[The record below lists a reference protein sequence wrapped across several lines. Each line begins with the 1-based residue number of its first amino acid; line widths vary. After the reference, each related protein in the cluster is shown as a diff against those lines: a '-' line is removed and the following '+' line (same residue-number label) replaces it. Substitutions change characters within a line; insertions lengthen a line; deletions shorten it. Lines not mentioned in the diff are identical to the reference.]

1 MSMGEWLV
9 RFASRA
15 IPLSYRDE
23 VVADLRDQHKR
34 LLPLLVA
41 LGRSGR
47 DARQQLRKSS
57 AKHRSLGGGW
67 SGLGADVRGAFRM
80 HRARPMAALAIA
92 LILAMAIGLNTAV
105 YSMVDAVLVRPL
117 PFADVNS
124 LVFVWNTSSRLNRE
138 PMAPARALD
147 LRTKITGLE
156 RAALIGHMSMTVTG
170 RGAAER
176 WFGASVSSSF
186 FDVLRAPAL
195 HGRTFTTDEP
205 DRDVVVLSHR
215 LWVDSFGAD
224 PSAVGQ
230 RVVMNGRPRT
240 IVGVMP
246 GDFYWPSITPE
257 TVADNPPL
265 FWTCAPVPDVPERML
280 PYDESITRNRTMGF
294 LRMIARLRPDRT
306 IATAQAEAAGV
317 ADALG
322 REYPTSDGGRGVL
335 LVPAREQ
342 LLGTVAQPMWF
353 VLLASALVVL
363 GACVNVG
370 NLILVRQAG
379 RHRELAVRSAL
390 GAGRGRLVRQ
400 LMIESA
406 VLALIG
412 GAVGAALAFA
422 GLKALVAIAPQ
433 SVGRLDNASING
445 AVLLWTAVATVI
457 SALSLGALSALALW
471 RDRSAED
478 LRAAGTGER
487 GRGRIRQT
495 LIAVEV
501 ALAVALMVGAALF
514 GQSLLR
520 LQRVNVGFDTSRL
533 LTFDIMLTGER
544 ADYMSKQMEFYNGV
558 LDRTRAL
565 PGVVSA
571 AGAFTLPIGGDDFGA
586 SAFPEGRPFPA
597 PGADRRI
604 GFQIVGDQ
612 WFRTLGM
619 QLREGRDFSS
629 IDTRN
634 STNVVIVN
642 QALADIEWPGQ
653 SPVGLRLKYAR
664 EADAPWLTIVGVVSN
679 IHHLGP
685 GVPPRPEIYLPYSQM
700 SQAMMAVAVR
710 TTGDPL
716 SLVPAIRAAAAEVD
730 PTQPISGVNTMEA
743 HLTKAYGRARFLT
756 TLTMLFGVVTCL
768 LTIVGVY
775 AVTSFAVAQRT
786 KEFGVRAALGASPGR
801 LGREVLTSSLMPVWF
816 GAAAGIGLAMWTG
829 QLISAMLFGTAP
841 LDPVA
846 YVGATG
852 ILIVIAALASFV
864 PARRAAVLD
873 PVKALRDT

>member
-1 MSMGEWLV
+1 
-9 RFASRA
+9 
-15 IPLSYRDE
+15 
-23 VVADLRDQHKR
+23 
-34 LLPLLVA
+34 
-41 LGRSGR
+41 
-47 DARQQLRKSS
+47 
-57 AKHRSLGGGW
+57 
-67 SGLGADVRGAFRM
+67 M
-80 HRARPMAALAIA
+80 HRARPTAALAIA

-117 PFADVNS
+117 PFADVDT
-124 LVFVWNTSSRLNRE
+124 LVFVWNTSSRADRE

-147 LRTKITGLE
+147 LRAKITGLE
-156 RAALIGHMSMTVTG
+156 RAAMIGHMSMTVTG

-186 FDVLRAPAL
+186 FDVLRSSPL
-195 HGRTFTTDEP
+195 LGRTFTTDEP

-215 LWVDSFGAD
+215 LWIDSFGAD
-224 PSAVGQ
+224 ASVVGQ
-230 RVVMNGRPRT
+230 RLVMNGRPRT

-246 GDFYWPSITPE
+246 ADFYWPSITPQ

-294 LRMIARLRPDRT
+294 LRMVARLRTDRT
-306 IATAQAEAAGV
+306 RETGV
-317 ADALG
+317 AADLG
-322 REYPTSDGGRGVL
+322 REYPTSDGGRGVV
-335 LVPAREQ
+335 LVPARDQ

-400 LMIESA
+400 LMIEAA
-406 VLALIG
+406 VLAMLGGIG
-412 GAVGAALAFA
+412 GVALAFA
-422 GLKALVAIAPQ
+422 GLKGLVAIAPE

-445 AVLLWTAVATVI
+445 AVLLWTGVATVI

-478 LRAAGTGER
+478 LRAAGTAER
-487 GRGRIRQT
+487 SRGRIRQT

-520 LQRVNVGFDTSRL
+520 LQSVDVGFDTTRL
-533 LTFDIMLTGER
+533 LTFDIMLTGQR

-586 SAFPEGRPFPA
+586 SAFPEGRPLPA
-597 PGADRRI
+597 PGAERRI
-604 GFQIVGDQ
+604 GDQ

-619 QLREGRDFSS
+619 HLREGRDFSS
-629 IDTRN
+629 IDKRE
-634 STNVVIVN
+634 STQVVIVN

-679 IHHLGP
+679 IHHMGP
-685 GVPPRPEIYLPYSQM
+685 GEPPRPEVYLPYSQM

-716 SLVPAIRAAAAEVD
+716 SFAPAIRAAAAEVD

-743 HLTKAYGRARFLT
+743 HLTRAYGRARFLT

-768 LTIVGVY
+768 LTVVGVY

-801 LGREVLTSSLMPVWF
+801 LGREVLTRSLMPVWF
-816 GAAAGIGLAMWTG
+816 GVAAGVGLAMWTG
-829 QLISAMLFGTAP
+829 RLIGAMLFGTAP

-846 YVGATG
+846 YVGATALL
-852 ILIVIAALASFV
+852 ILTAALASFV

>member
-1 MSMGEWLV
+1 MSLRDRLV
-9 RFASRA
+9 RIASRA
-15 IPLSYRDE
+15 IPVSYRDE
-23 VVADLRDQHKR
+23 VVADLREQHANV
-34 LLPLLVA
+34 LPLLVA
-41 LGRSGR
+41 LFRSGR
-47 DARQQLRKSS
+47 DARRQLRLR
-57 AKHRSLGGGW
+57 RSPAPRW
-67 SGLGADVRGAFRM
+67 SGLGSDLRGALRM
-80 HRARPMAALAIA
+80 HRARPTAALAIA

-117 PFADVNS
+117 PFADVDT
-124 LVFVWNTSSRLNRE
+124 LVFVWNTSARANRE

-147 LRTKITGLE
+147 LRTKVSALE

-195 HGRTFTTDEP
+195 VGRTFTTDEP
-205 DRDVVVLSHR
+205 DKDLVVLSHR
-215 LWVDSFGAD
+215 LWTEHFGAN
-224 PSAVGQ
+224 PSVVGE
-230 RVVMNGRPRT
+230 RLVMNGRPRT

-246 GDFYWPSITPE
+246 ADFYWPSITPE

-294 LRMIARLRPDRT
+294 LRMIARLRPGRT
-306 IATAQAEAAGV
+306 LETAQAEAVGV
-317 ADALG
+317 ADSLG
-322 REYPTSDGGRGVL
+322 REYPASDGGHGVV
-335 LVPAREQ
+335 LVPARDQ

-400 LMIESA
+400 LMVEAA
-406 VLALIG
+406 VLALLG
-412 GAVGAALAFA
+412 GVVGVALAVA
-422 GLKALVAIAPQ
+422 GLKGLVAIAPP
-433 SVGRLDNASING
+433 SVGRLDNAAING
-445 AVLLWTAVATVI
+445 GVLLWTAVATVV

-478 LRAAGTGER
+478 LRAAGTAER

-514 GQSLLR
+514 GQSLWR
-520 LQRVNVGFDTSRL
+520 LQRVDVGFDTSRL

-544 ADYMSKQMEFYNGV
+544 ARYMSKQMEFYNGV

-586 SAFPEGRPFPA
+586 SAFPEGRPLPP
-597 PGADRRI
+597 PGTDRRI

-629 IDTRN
+629 VDKREAAPVAI
-634 STNVVIVN
+634 IN
-642 QALADIEWPGQ
+642 QALADTEWPGQ
-653 SPVGLRLKYAR
+653 SAVGLRVKYAR
-664 EADAPWLTIVGVVSN
+664 DADAPWLTIVGVVSN

-710 TTGDPL
+710 TTGDPM
-716 SLVPAIRAAAAEVD
+716 SLVPAIRAAAAEID
-730 PTQPISGVNTMEA
+730 STQPISGVNTMDA
-743 HLTKAYGRARFLT
+743 HLARAYGRARFLT

-768 LTIVGVY
+768 LTVVGVY
-775 AVTSFAVAQRT
+775 AVTSFAVTQRT

-801 LGREVLTSSLMPVWF
+801 LGREVLKTSLMPVWF
-816 GAAAGIGLAMWTG
+816 GAAAGVGLAMWTG
-829 QLISAMLFGTAP
+829 RLIGTLLFGTAP
-841 LDPVA
+841 MDPLA
-846 YVGATG
+846 YIGATAV
-852 ILIVIAALASFV
+852 LIVTAALASFV

-873 PVKALRDT
+873 PVKALRDI

>member
-1 MSMGEWLV
+1 
-9 RFASRA
+9 
-15 IPLSYRDE
+15 
-23 VVADLRDQHKR
+23 
-34 LLPLLVA
+34 
-41 LGRSGR
+41 
-47 DARQQLRKSS
+47 
-57 AKHRSLGGGW
+57 
-67 SGLGADVRGAFRM
+67 
-80 HRARPMAALAIA
+80 MAALAIA

-117 PFADVNS
+117 PFADTDS
-124 LVFVWNTSSRLNRE
+124 LVFVWNTSSRVNRE

-147 LRTKITGLE
+147 LRARITALD

-170 RGAAER
+170 RGPAER
-176 WFGASVSSSF
+176 WYGASVSSSF
-186 FDVLRAPAL
+186 FDVLRTPAHL
-195 HGRTFTTDEP
+195 GRTFTTDEP

-215 LWVDSFGAD
+215 LWTDQFGAD
-224 PSAVGQ
+224 TSAIGQ
-230 RVVMNGRPRT
+230 RLVMNGRSRT

-246 GDFYWPSITPE
+246 VGFYWPTITPQTSAGNE
-257 TVADNPPL
+257 PL

-280 PYDESITRNRTMGF
+280 PFDETITRNRTMGF
-294 LRMIARLRPDRT
+294 LRMIGRLRSDRT
-306 IATAQAEAAGV
+306 ITVAEDEAASV
-317 ADALG
+317 AADLA
-322 REYPTSDGGRGVL
+322 REYPGSDGGRGIV
-335 LVPAREQ
+335 LVPARDQ
-342 LLGTVAQPMWF
+342 LLGSVAMWF

-406 VLALIG
+406 ILALLG
-412 GAVGAALAFA
+412 GMGGVALAFA
-422 GLKALVAIAPQ
+422 ALKGLVAIAPEN
-433 SVGRLDNASING
+433 VGRLDNASING
-445 AVLLWTAVATVI
+445 AVLLWTGAATAI

-478 LRAAGTGER
+478 LRAAGTAGR

-520 LQRVNVGFDTSRL
+520 LQRVDVGFDTSRL
-533 LTFDIMLTGER
+533 LTFDIMLTGQR

-619 QLREGRDFSS
+619 QLREGRDFSPT
-629 IDTRN
+629 DTRD
-634 STNVVIVN
+634 STQVVIVN
-642 QALADIEWPGQ
+642 QALAEIEWPGR

-685 GVPPRPEIYLPYSQM
+685 SVPPRPEIYLPYSQM

-716 SLVPAIRAAAAEVD
+716 ALVPAIRAAAGEVD

-768 LTIVGVY
+768 LTVVGVY

-786 KEFGVRAALGASPGR
+786 KEFGVRAALGASPAR
-801 LGREVLTSSLMPVWF
+801 LGREVLSTSLMPVWL
-816 GAAAGIGLAMWTG
+816 GAATGVGLAMWTG
-829 QLISAMLFGTAP
+829 RLIGTLLFGTAP
-841 LDPVA
+841 MDPVA
-846 YVGATG
+846 YVGATT
-852 ILIVIAALASFV
+852 ILIVTAALASFV
-864 PARRAAVLD
+864 PARRAAALD

>member
-1 MSMGEWLV
+1 MNVREWLV
-9 RFASRA
+9 RMASGA

-23 VVADLRDQHKR
+23 VVADLRDQHTR
-34 LLPLLVA
+34 VLPLIVA
-41 LGRSGR
+41 LCRSGR
-47 DARQQLRKSS
+47 DARRQLRGSS
-57 AKHRSLGGGW
+57 ARSSNRPRW
-67 SGLGADVRGAFRM
+67 SGIGADLRGAIRM
-80 HRARPMAALAIA
+80 HRTRPIAALAIA

-117 PFADVNS
+117 PFSDVDS
-124 LVFVWNTSSRLNRE
+124 LVFVWNTSSRVNRE

-147 LRTKITGLE
+147 LRTKISALD

-170 RGAAER
+170 RGPAER
-176 WFGASVSSSF
+176 WYGASVSSSF
-186 FDVLRAPAL
+186 FDVLRTPAHL
-195 HGRTFTTDEP
+195 GRTFTSDEP

-215 LWVDSFGAD
+215 LWTDQFGAD
-224 PSAVGQ
+224 ASAIGQ
-230 RVVMNGRPRT
+230 RLVMNGRPRT

-246 GDFYWPSITPE
+246 VGFYWPTITPQTSGGNE
-257 TVADNPPL
+257 PL

-280 PYDESITRNRTMGF
+280 PFDESITRNRTMGF
-294 LRMIARLRPDRT
+294 LRMIGRLRSDRS
-306 IATAQAEAAGV
+306 IKVAQDEAASV
-317 ADALG
+317 SADLA
-322 REYPTSDGGRGVL
+322 REYPSSDGGRGVV
-335 LVPAREQ
+335 LVPARDQ
-342 LLGTVAQPMWF
+342 LLGTVAEPMWF

-390 GAGRGRLVRQ
+390 GAGRGRLARQ
-400 LMIESA
+400 LMIEAA
-406 VLALIG
+406 VLALLGGIG
-412 GAVGAALAFA
+412 GVALAFA
-422 GLKALVAIAPQ
+422 GLKALVAIAPEN
-433 SVGRLDNASING
+433 VGRLDNASING
-445 AVLLWTAVATVI
+445 TVLLWTAVATAVT
-457 SALSLGALSALALW
+457 ALSLGALSALALW

-478 LRAAGTGER
+478 LRAAGTAER
-487 GRGRIRQT
+487 GRGRIRQA

-520 LQRVNVGFDTSRL
+520 LQNVDVGFDTSRL
-533 LTFDIMLTGER
+533 LTFDIMLTGQR

-619 QLREGRDFSS
+619 QLRTGRDFSS
-629 IDTRN
+629 IDTRD
-634 STNVVIVN
+634 STPVVIVN
-642 QALADIEWPGQ
+642 QALVDIEWPGQ
-653 SPVGLRLKYAR
+653 SPIGLRLKYAR

-685 GVPPRPEIYLPYSQM
+685 SVPPRPEIYLPYSQM

-716 SLVPAIRAAAAEVD
+716 LLVPAIRAAAAEVD

-743 HLTKAYGRARFLT
+743 HLTRAYGRARFLT

-768 LTIVGVY
+768 LTVVGVY

-786 KEFGVRAALGASPGR
+786 KEFGVRAALGASPAR
-801 LGREVLTSSLMPVWF
+801 LGREVLSTSLMPVWL
-816 GAAAGIGLAMWTG
+816 GAAAGVGLAMWTG
-829 QLISAMLFGTAP
+829 QLIGTLLFGTAP
-841 LDPVA
+841 MDPVA
-846 YVGATG
+846 YVGATA
-852 ILIVIAALASFV
+852 ILIVTAALASFV
-864 PARRAAVLD
+864 PARRAAALD
-873 PVKALRDT
+873 PVKALRDG